1 MREYEQ
7 AATLF
12 PLPLPEPMLEPARL
26 TPGLAG
32 KRVAVSPV
40 PADGIVHFKAYAH
53 LVSVDPDKNRYRF
66 YQLTWQPVL
75 FGGGAIVRR
84 WGRIGTEGRW
94 RAIFFG
100 SRGEAQKTV
109 EEILKRRL
117 GHGYAVV
124 RWE

>member
-12 PLPLPEPMLEPARL
+12 PLPLPEPFREQVRFAPSPVRQ
-26 TPGLAG
+26 
-32 KRVAVSPV
+32 RVATSPV
-40 PADGIVHFKAYAH
+40 PADGVVHFNVYAY
-53 LVSVDPDKNRYRF
+53 LVSVDPSLNRYRF
-66 YQLTWQPVL
+66 YTLSWQPSL

-84 WGRIGTEGRW
+84 WGRIGSKGRW
-94 RAIFFG
+94 RALFFG
-100 SRGEAQKTV
+100 SRGEAQKTM

-117 GHGYAVV
+117 GHGYSVV